1 MKRSVFTTGIGVA
14 LTAICA
20 ASATSQ
26 AQQTTGTGSAPGA
39 PTFKNRSNLPMPNT
53 VRPNLITY
61 DAKNP
66 DTKFPPIEQLRPP
79 KGAPNVLII
88 LIDDAG
94 FGATSAFGGPCQ
106 TPTLDKL
113 AANGLKYNR
122 FHTTAISSP
131 TRQALLTGRNHH
143 SVGMA
148 GITEIATGAPGYSSV
163 RPNSMAP
170 LAETLKL
177 NGYSTAQF
185 GKNHEV
191 PVWQTSPVG
200 PFEAWP
206 TGGGGFEYFYGFL
219 GGEANQ
225 WYPTLYE
232 GTTPVENKKTPEQG
246 YHLMADMTDKAIK
259 WIAQEKMLT
268 PDKPFFIYF
277 APGATHAPHHV
288 PKEWADKYKGKFDQG
303 WDKLRE
309 ETFARQKKLGV
320 IPADA
325 QLTARAKEIP
335 AWDEMPEAFKPVLRR
350 EMEVYAGFM
359 EYTDYQIGR
368 MVERLDKLGILDE
381 TLIYYIVG
389 DNGASAE
396 GGINGS
402 FNEMSYF
409 NGLQSLETAEYL
421 TARLDKLGGPESYN
435 HFAVGWAHAM
445 NTPYQWTKQV
455 ASHWGGTRNG
465 TVVHW
470 PKGIKAK
477 GEIRSQFTHVI
488 DVAPTIIEAAGL
500 PQPEY
505 VNGIQQDPI
514 EGTSMLYSFNNAK
527 VPEQHDVQYFE
538 IMGNRGLYYKGWTAV
553 TKHYTPWI
561 QAKRPAF
568 DDDVWELYSDK
579 DWTQANNLAKQMPE
593 KLHELQR
600 QWLIEAARYKVL
612 PLDDRLFEKLNPD
625 LAGRPVL
632 IKGKTQLLVGGMGR
646 LSENCVLNIKNKSH
660 SVTAEIVVPE
670 KGAEGVIVSQG
681 ADIGGWSLYAKNGK
695 LKYCYNWGGF
705 KKFFVESR
713 DTLPA
718 GQHQVRMEFAYAGG
732 GPGKGGKVTLYT
744 DGKKVGEGNI
754 EATLATIFSADD
766 GLDVG
771 EDSGSAVSPDYSSV
785 GNHFN
790 GEVKGVQLSIVDD
803 PNNSDH
809 LVKPEDAI
817 AAAMGRQ

>member
-1 MKRSVFTTGIGVA
+1 MKTTHILTLAIAGIT
-14 LTAICA
+14 LA
-20 ASATSQ
+20 AFAPQ
-26 AQQTTGTGSAPGA
+26 GSAQTREA
-39 PTFKNRSNLPMPNT
+39 ALDRTHLPMPNT
-53 VRPNLITY
+53 TRATSIVY

-66 DTKFPPIEQLRPP
+66 DSKNPPITQLRPP
-79 KGAPNVLII
+79 KGAPNVLVI

-94 FGATSAFGGPCQ
+94 FGSSSAFGGPCQ

-113 AANGLKYNR
+113 AAGGLKFNR
-122 FHTTAISSP
+122 FHTTAICSP

-177 NGYSTAQF
+177 NGYATAQF

-200 PFEAWP
+200 PFDAWP

-246 YHLMADMTDKAIK
+246 YHLMTDMTDKAIK
-259 WIAQEKMLT
+259 WISQEKMLA

-288 PKEWADKYKGKFDQG
+288 AKEWADKYKGKFDQG
-303 WDKLRE
+303 WDKQRE

-320 IPADA
+320 IPADC
-325 QLTARAKEIP
+325 QLTARPKEIP
-335 AWDEMPEAFKPVLRR
+335 AWDDMPEAFKAVLRR

-359 EYTDYQIGR
+359 EFTDHEVGR
-368 MVERLDKLGILDE
+368 VVERLDKLGILDD
-381 TLIYYIVG
+381 TLVYYIVG

-402 FNEMSYF
+402 YNEMSYF
-409 NGLQSLETAEYL
+409 NGLQGLETAEYL
-421 TARLDKLGGPESYN
+421 TSKIDKLGGPEAYN
-435 HFAVGWAHAM
+435 HYAVGWAHAM

-455 ASHWGGTRNG
+455 ASHWGGTRNAA
-465 TVVHW
+465 VVHW

-488 DVAPTIIEAAGL
+488 DVAPTVLEAAHL
-500 PQPEY
+500 PQPLS
-505 VNGIQQDPI
+505 VNGIQQDRI
-514 EGTSMLYSFNNAK
+514 EGTSMLYTFDKAK
-527 VPEQHDVQYFE
+527 APEQHDVQYFE
-538 IMGNRGLYYKGWTAV
+538 IMGNRGIYYKGWSAV

-561 QAKRPAF
+561 MAKRPAF
-568 DDDVWELYSDK
+568 DDDVWELYDGTK
-579 DWTQANNLAKQMPE
+579 DWTQANDLAKQMPD

-600 QWLIEAARYKVL
+600 QWLIEAAQYKVL
-612 PLDDRLFEKLNPD
+612 PLDDRLLEKINPD
-625 LAGRPVL
+625 LAGRPKL
-632 IKGKTQLLVGGMGR
+632 IKGNTQLLAGGMGR

-670 KGAEGVIVSQG
+670 KGADGVIVAQG
-681 ADIGGWSLYAKNGK
+681 GDIGGWSLYAKGGK

-705 KKFFVESR
+705 KHFYVESANA
-713 DTLPA
+713 LPA
-718 GQHQVRMEFAYAGG
+718 GRHQVRMEFAYDGG
-732 GPGKGGKVTLYT
+732 GLGKGGKVTLYT
-744 DGKKVGEGNI
+744 DGKKVGEGKLA
-754 EATLATIFSADD
+754 ATLATIFSADD
-766 GLDVG
+766 GCDVG
-771 EDSGSAVSPDYSSV
+771 EDSGSPVSPDYSSV
-785 GNHFN
+785 GNAFN
-790 GEVKGVQLSIVDD
+790 GEVKGVQLSIADD
-803 PNNSDH
+803 PNNH
-809 LVKPEDAI
+809 AVNPEDAI
-817 AAAMGRQ
+817 KAAMGRQ